1 MILYEMIDYSILKMI
16 WWLLLGVLLIGFAV
30 MDGFDMGVGAM
41 LPFVAETD
49 IERRVVI
56 NTIGPTWEG
65 NQVWFI
71 LGGGAIFAAWPPL
84 YAISFSGFYLAM
96 FVVLAAMILR
106 PVAFKYRSK
115 RPDPSWRNA
124 WDWALFTGSF
134 VPALVFGVAVG
145 NVLLGVPF
153 SLDNDLR
160 MTYEGSFFAL
170 FSPFSLLCGL
180 LSVTMLVTHG
190 SVWLVMRASGDI
202 AARARRF
209 GTVTAGLSIALFA
222 LGGYLVASGYV
233 EGFRITSEIDPNMAA
248 NPLAKQAITEGGAWM
263 YNYTVHPILWLA
275 PGLGFLGLFGTLV
288 LLQTRFEMPIFLF
301 SKLAI
306 FGIISTV
313 GVSMFPFILPSSI
326 QPEAS
331 LTVWDASSS
340 HRTLFNM
347 LV

>member
-1 MILYEMIDYSILKMI
+1 
-16 WWLLLGVLLIGFAV
+16 
-30 MDGFDMGVGAM
+30 
-41 LPFVAETD
+41 
-49 IERRVVI
+49 
-56 NTIGPTWEG
+56 
-65 NQVWFI
+65 
-71 LGGGAIFAAWPPL
+71 
-84 YAISFSGFYLAM
+84 
-96 FVVLAAMILR
+96 MILR

-180 LSVTMLVTHG
+180 LSVAMLVTHG

-202 AARARRF
+202 AARAAGRHSNGRPQHRSVCSRRVSRCQRLCGRF
-209 GTVTAGLSIALFA
+209 PHYIRNRSEHGSQSTGEAGGHRRWGVDVQLHC
-222 LGGYLVASGYV
+222 
-233 EGFRITSEIDPNMAA
+233 PPH
-248 NPLAKQAITEGGAWM
+248 PLAG
-263 YNYTVHPILWLA
+263 

-347 LV
+347 LVATLIFLPIILVYTAWVYKVLWGKVDEETIERDNHSAY